1 MNEKWKE
8 RLKAIAP
15 KVGFPLFY
23 LFCLALFARWT
34 LPWDKVRDRAVLTFD
49 EGQRSTG
56 GQQELKIDELGP
68 SWFSIQAKGIR
79 LLGPPSEPGKPPS
92 EMKIDEARVGVIG
105 ALFGDYGFHV
115 EAFGGTIKGDY
126 ADSSKERK
134 IDVTIDG
141 INLGQ
146 AEPIAQA
153 LGVPVEGTLD
163 AAIKLTMPEGKASKA
178 TGALTVDAK
187 DVAVGDGKAK
197 MKNVPLALPRL
208 VIGPLAVAGEAKDGV
223 LKLSKLSAGGKDL
236 ELAGDGRVQLRDSF
250 AESITDVNL
259 RFKINDA
266 YKSKNDTTKSLF
278 GAPGSSMPALL
289 EMDPKVKQS
298 KRADGFYAW
307 HMRGQIGKPEFDPAP
322 STAAAPGAL
331 TPPPAST
338 PRAP

>member
-1 MNEKWKE
+1 MNERLKE

-23 LFCLALFARWT
+23 LFCLVLFARWT

-49 EGQRSTG
+49 EGQRASG

-79 LLGPPSEPGKPPS
+79 LLGPPSEAGKPPS
-92 EMKIDEARVGVIG
+92 ELKIDEARVGVLG
-105 ALFGDYGFHV
+105 ALFGDYGFRID
-115 EAFGGTIKGDY
+115 AFGGTVKGDY
-126 ADSSKERK
+126 SDSSKERK
-134 IDVTIDG
+134 IDVSIDS
-141 INLGQ
+141 INLAQ
-146 AEPIAQA
+146 AEPIAAA
-153 LGVPVEGTLD
+153 LGVPLEGMLD
-163 AAIKLTMPEGKASKA
+163 ASLKLTMPEGKASKA
-178 TGALTVDAK
+178 TGALSIDAK

-197 MKNVPLALPRL
+197 IKNVPLALPRL
-208 VIGPLAVAGEAKDGV
+208 MIGPLAVAGEAKDGV

-236 ELAGDGRVQLRDSF
+236 ELAGDGRIQLRDSPG
-250 AESITDVNL
+250 ESLADVNL

-307 HMRGQIGKPEFDPAP
+307 HMRGQVGKPEFDPAP
-322 STAAAPGAL
+322 AAAPGAPSFPAPP
-331 TPPPAST
+331 TPK
-338 PRAP
+338 AP